1 MDLSQAK
8 VLTQFIEAGL
18 DDLLTN
24 IKHDIALEIL
34 GTVPEDESKRETLYN
49 LSRALD
55 AIKGK
60 LQESVNETNNQE

>member
-1 MDLSQAK
+1 MDIAQAK
-8 VLTQFIEAGL
+8 VLTQFVESGL
-18 DDLLTN
+18 EDILDN

-34 GTVPEDESKRETLYN
+34 GTVPTDVTKRETLYN